1 MKCFLINLERS
12 PDRLV
17 AMENIFGAAGIV
29 FERAIAIDG
38 KQLSEA
44 ALQASTVARHD
55 YRPLTASEVGCFL
68 SHRACWERIAAGPDA
83 FAAVFEDD
91 IAFSRNGASCLKES
105 VWIPADADVVKLETY
120 VEKVWVD
127 KKPVAKLVD
136 YSIRRLRSIHWGT
149 AGYVISRTCAARLV
163 NSTNTFS
170 VTVDDA
176 LFNPKYRALRTIV
189 AYQMVPALCIQ
200 KRFSDD
206 KNVALAF
213 QSTVESHASGPETA
227 TLERR
232 GLKRRLAR
240 LGEKV
245 VRRLRQQTRL
255 SVPFEMAEDSI

>member
-1 MKCFLINLERS
+1 
-12 PDRLV
+12 
-17 AMENIFGAAGIV
+17 MEDMFGAAGIV
-29 FERAIAIDG
+29 FERVVAIDG
-38 KQLSEA
+38 QQLSEA
-44 ALQASTVARHD
+44 VIRALTVSRHD

-68 SHRACWERIAAGPDA
+68 SHRACWQRIAAGPDA

-91 IAFSRNGASCLKES
+91 IAFSRNGPSCLRETAW
-105 VWIPADADVVKLETY
+105 VPTNADVVKLETY

-127 KKPVAKLVD
+127 KNPTATLVD
-136 YSIRRLRSIHWGT
+136 HSVRRLRSIHWGT
-149 AGYVISRTCAARLV
+149 AGYVISRACAARLV
-163 NSTNTFS
+163 NNTKTFS

-176 LFNPKYRALRTIV
+176 LFHPKYRALRTIV
-189 AYQMVPALCIQ
+189 VYQLVPALCIQ

-213 QSTVESHASGPETA
+213 QSTVDSHASGPETA

-240 LGEKV
+240 LGEKI

-255 SVPFEMAEDSI
+255 SVPFEMAEDAH